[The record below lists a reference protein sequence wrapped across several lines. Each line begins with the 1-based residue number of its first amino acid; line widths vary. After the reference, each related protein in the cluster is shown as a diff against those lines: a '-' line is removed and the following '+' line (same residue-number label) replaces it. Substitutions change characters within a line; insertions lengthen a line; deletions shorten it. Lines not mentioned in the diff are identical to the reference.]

1 MDIERPSEQ
10 LASGQYEGKK
20 EDLLKG
26 FRLFQKKYAYKNVII
41 QLMLVVIAIGIN
53 VVNIL
58 TAKDGDVGASFVVIF
73 FCLLIGINCIITP
86 KRTYNKLSQALD
98 QLEGAVYGADVFTDK
113 VIISTLYDPLVKGK
127 EDKESEEE
135 GDGKDL
141 PPATLIHTDNG
152 GVEMLEAEDMY
163 IIYIRKVNVY
173 VIPKSAF
180 SDGENKEIH
189 DRYQLIM
196 GTRYKVI

>member
-1 MDIERPSEQ
+1 GVSCA
-10 LASGQYEGKK
+10 LG
-20 EDLLKG
+20 
-26 FRLFQKKYAYKNVII
+26 
-41 QLMLVVIAIGIN
+41 
-53 VVNIL
+53 
-58 TAKDGDVGASFVVIF
+58 
-73 FCLLIGINCIITP
+73 P
-86 KRTYNKLSQALD
+86 KRTYKKLSQALD

-127 EDKESEEE
+127 EEGEGEESDE
-135 GDGKDL
+135 KDL

-180 SDGENKEIH
+180 SDEENKEIH

-196 GTRYKVI
+196 GTRYKVV